1 MAAHWLRVQSS
12 RPSLKHLFLCSQGGQ
27 TALISAVV
35 NGHIQ
40 LALGLVQGFGADIN
54 AADCAGCTALS
65 EAAKQGDAHALA
77 ALVASG
83 ARVDGA
89 RLLLEGW
96 TPLHVASAGGHEAAA
111 MLLVSSGVDL
121 WTKDNVSVAVI

>member
-1 MAAHWLRVQSS
+1 M
-12 RPSLKHLFLCSQGGQ
+12 
-27 TALISAVV
+27 ISAVV